1 MNKKAKRKAFFI
13 CLAIC
18 LMYIS
23 LTVKI
28 TERFNMTRISQ
39 ANYHIQ
45 PSGIVLPDNGED
57 TKKSQT
63 AEIQSNKDIKETESA
78 TKETL
83 KEIEAD
89 KTVVL
94 KRDDDHIE
102 PMFFMSVPIVCHL
115 IKNKVLEQDVLIP
128 SRGNTWKKPIQI
140 LQDKDTEGL
149 KNISRIVDRK
159 DIVDLLKK
167 EGIELK
173 DQISTEDLII
183 GKGYL
188 VNKARFKNI
197 YEAHVGDGYDMLF
210 PISLNNMMIKKTD
223 KGFEFIHTRHSIS
236 YNRNDNKA
244 EKEWVMP
251 NLSKIPMRTAL
262 EKINVNTSKIKII
275 GMGNVYDQYPKPQ
288 EIVKGEVECILY
300 GRLNN

>member
-39 ANYHIQ
+39 AKNHIQ
-45 PSGIVLPDNGED
+45 PSSIVLSDNGEY

-63 AEIQSNKDIKETESA
+63 AEITPNKDIKETEST

-89 KTVVL
+89 KAVIL
-94 KRDDDHIE
+94 KRDDDYIE

-115 IKNKVLEQDVLIP
+115 IKNRIIEQDILVP

-140 LQDKDTEGL
+140 LQEKDTEGL
-149 KNISRIVDRK
+149 KNISRIVNRK
-159 DIVDLLKK
+159 DVVDLLKK
-167 EGIELK
+167 EGIEFK
-173 DQISTEDLII
+173 EQISTEDLIA
-183 GKGYL
+183 GRGYV

-197 YEAHVGDGYDMLF
+197 YEAHVGDGYDVLF
-210 PISLNNMMIKKTD
+210 PISLNNMMIKKTG

-236 YNRNDNKA
+236 YDKNDNKA

-251 NLSKIPMRTAL
+251 NLSNIPMRSAL

-275 GMGNVYDQYPKPQ
+275 GMGNVYDQSPKPQ